1 MEVAEVFRDKSKKKE
16 VVINNLAPH
25 WPFRAIYC
33 GRSGSGKTNA
43 LLSMVSNHIP
53 WQVIAVYARHLDNA
67 QYTGLR
73 EKIQKWEEKHDKVV
87 SVWSDKLEDLQSVN
101 DVEPTQRKLIVI
113 DDFLLEKDQSRVVEY
128 FVSGRHKNCSIIYV
142 SQAYFRI
149 PKTIRDNA
157 THLACFR
164 GMNGF
169 DRSGIWKDAC
179 ATMKKE
185 QFEDFYNAA
194 TKDDKYGF
202 IFVDRDAKLPELTY
216 RIGYDELYIPLD

>member
-1 MEVAEVFRDKSKKKE
+1 MEVAEVFAEKGKKKE
-16 VVINNLAPH
+16 VVLNKLAPH

-43 LLSMVSNHIP
+43 MLSMVANHLP
-53 WQVIAVYARHLDNA
+53 WQVICVCARHLSNA
-67 QYTGLR
+67 QYTGFR
-73 EKIQKWEEKHDKVV
+73 AKINKWEEKHEKVV
-87 SVWSDKLEDLQSVN
+87 SVWCDKLDDLPLL
-101 DVEPTQRKLIVI
+101 DTLEPSQRKLIII
-113 DDFLLEKDQSRVVEY
+113 DDFLLEKDQSRVIEY
-128 FVSGRHKNCSIIYV
+128 FVSGRHKNCSVIYV

-179 ATMKKE
+179 ASMKRE
-185 QFEDFYNAA
+185 QFEDFYDEA
-194 TKDDKYGF
+194 TKDNPYGF
-202 IFVDRDAKLPELTY
+202 VFIDRDAKIPELQY
-216 RIGYDELYIPLD
+216 RIGYDELYIPS

>member
-1 MEVAEVFRDKSKKKE
+1 MEVAEVFQDKTKKKE
-16 VVINNLAPH
+16 VVLNKLAPH
-25 WPFRAIYC
+25 MPFRAIYC

-43 LLSMVSNHIP
+43 MLSMISNHIP

-67 QYTGLR
+67 QYKGFR
-73 EKIQKWEEKHDKVV
+73 EKIQKWEKKHDKVV
-87 SVWSDKLEDLQSVN
+87 SVWSDKLDDLKPLSEL
-101 DVEPTQRKLIVI
+101 EPTQRKLIIV
-113 DDFLLEKDQSRVVEY
+113 DDFLLEKDQSRVIEY

-179 ATMKKE
+179 ASMKRE
-185 QFEDFYNAA
+185 QFEEFYEEA
-194 TKDDKYGF
+194 TKDNPYGF
-202 IFVDRDAKLPELTY
+202 VFIDRDAKIPELQY
-216 RIGYDELYIPLD
+216 RIGYDELYIPN